1 MTEKYI
7 AVIDSGMGGL
17 TVVSELRKIY
27 PKENILFYGDTLN
40 LPYGDK
46 SNEEIM
52 KLSSAII
59 NLLKNYPLKAII
71 IACNTIDSNAGKY
84 LKEISTVPIYGII
97 QPTSEEAAK
106 VTKNNKIGIMATSAS
121 IKSQAYTKQLLN
133 INPKLQIYPQDCPK
147 LVPLI
152 ENGHFSKGD
161 TLIEET
167 IKEYLKPLTD
177 KNIDTL
183 ILGCTHYPLLM
194 DIFNKLVPNLNII
207 SSSQQA
213 VKNYEEHNN
222 DCHQKQGNTK
232 FYVSANADKFK
243 ENAERFLKNKIEIKE
258 IR

>member
-17 TVVSELRKIY
+17 TVVYELRKIY

-46 SNEEIM
+46 SNEEII
-52 KLSSAII
+52 KLSSATI
-59 NLLKNYPLKAII
+59 NLLKNYPLQAII

-84 LKEISTVPIYGII
+84 LKEISNVPVYGII
-97 QPTSEEAAK
+97 QPTAEEATKA
-106 VTKNNKIGIMATSAS
+106 TKNNKIGIMATSAS

-133 INPKLQIYPQDCPK
+133 INPKLQIYPQECPK

-152 ENGHFSKGD
+152 ENGHFNKD
-161 TLIEET
+161 DILIEEAVE
-167 IKEYLKPLTD
+167 EYLRPLTD
-177 KNIDTL
+177 KKIDTL

-194 DIFNKLVPNLNII
+194 NIFNKLAPNLNII

-213 VKNYEEHNN
+213 VKNYYENNN
-222 DCHQKQGNTK
+222 DYHQKQGDTI
-232 FYVSANADKFK
+232 FFVSAISDKFK
-243 ENAERFLKNKIEIKE
+243 KNAERFLKNKIEIKE